1 MSATTMFTS
10 VVPESRKSFP
20 STRPVAHRTQTLN
33 ICRRCGGY
41 LVDEHCMDVDLAIGE
56 NRQGN
61 KFWAMRCVQCGD
73 LIDETIL
80 RNRYARRQSDANN
93 QSTHP
98 SGRRLL
104 LANVRHFVSSISW
117 PNVPNVMA
125 RYQLRPK
132 APSQMSGKTGQNGLR
147 SLLRRRRKQLSE
159 LGRDSI

>member
-1 MSATTMFTS
+1 MSAKTTFIS
-10 VVPESRKSFP
+10 VLPESRKSSP
-20 STRPVAHRTQTLN
+20 STRPVTHRTQTLN

-80 RNRYARRQSDANN
+80 RNRYARRQSDADN

-104 LANVRHFVSSISW
+104 LANVRPFVSSISW
-117 PNVPNVMA
+117 PNVMA

-132 APSQMSGKTGQNGLR
+132 APSQMSGKTGQNRLR
-147 SLLRRRRKQLSE
+147 GLLRRRRKQLSE
-159 LGRDSI
+159 LSKRDSF